1 MQCFYFLY
9 CLFTYYIFFLILQI
23 YLLFILY
30 FLNNNA
36 TCHLSGEFFFDDVDI
51 LWSLKRSF
59 LLVWMIIFSSFDCI
73 YLGKKEVHHVFT
85 FMSSFKNASTT
96 TTEITDV

>member
-23 YLLFILY
+23 YLLFIIFY

-36 TCHLSGEFFFDDVDI
+36 TCHI
-51 LWSLKRSF
+51 
-59 LLVWMIIFSSFDCI
+59 
-73 YLGKKEVHHVFT
+73 LGKLFSLMWMLYGTSKGPFY
-85 FMSSFKNASTT
+85 
-96 TTEITDV
+96 